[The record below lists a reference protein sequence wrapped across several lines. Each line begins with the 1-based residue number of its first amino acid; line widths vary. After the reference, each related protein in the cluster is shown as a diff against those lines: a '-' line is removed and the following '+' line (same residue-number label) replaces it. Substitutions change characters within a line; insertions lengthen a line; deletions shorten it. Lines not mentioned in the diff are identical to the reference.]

1 MAYRKRTVQSKKMEN
16 ARAAKER
23 KRLEGDEPERKWM
36 PPNLRRKII
45 IIDYDMGKP
54 VVHKIDLYRSNRID
68 QYIVKV
74 DDELWKQ
81 AGWAKTLEGIRK
93 SFFRIRHLY

>member
-1 MAYRKRTVQSKKMEN
+1 MAYRKRIIQSKKMEN
-16 ARAAKER
+16 ARVAKER
-23 KRLEGDEPERKWM
+23 KRLECDEPERKWI

-54 VVHKIDLYRSNRID
+54 VVHKIDLYKSDRID

-74 DDELWKQ
+74 DDKLWKK

-93 SFFRIRHLY
+93 SFLRVQSI